1 MVFDQEKIIE
11 ELRFRGVSVL
21 KGVLSS
27 ENCTN
32 IIEQIEASDIMPSW
46 EDKLGSDKRFYG
58 IEKSVKIP
66 EFLDTLV
73 SEIHDKYFPKTKHVN
88 TWMYNNTRGVENNE
102 GSGGGWHRDDPVRNQ
117 LKFILYLNDV
127 DESNGPF
134 KYITGSHGV
143 LSKIFTSLLRL
154 KIVSRFSSVPS
165 RESIITYTG
174 KAGTL
179 IIADTSGIH
188 RGSLLEIGTERKAI
202 TSYSYR
208 GMIPEHIFDLI
219 EVHRH

>member
-1 MVFDQEKIIE
+1 MVFDQEKIVK

-27 ENCTN
+27 EDCAN
-32 IIEQIEASDIMPSW
+32 IIEQIEASDITPSW
-46 EDKLGSDKRFYG
+46 EDNFGSDKRYYG
-58 IEKSVKIP
+58 IENRVNIP
-66 EFLDTLV
+66 KFLDKLV
-73 SEIHDKYFPKTKHVN
+73 NEIHDKYFPKTKHVN
-88 TWMYNNTRGVENNE
+88 TWMYNHIRGVKNNE

-134 KYITGSHGV
+134 KYITGSHTV
-143 LSKIFTSLLRL
+143 FSKILTSLVRL

-165 RESIITYTG
+165 HGSITYTG
-174 KAGTL
+174 KSGTI

-188 RGSLLEIGTERKAI
+188 RGSLLELGTERKAL

-208 GMIPEHIFDLI
+208 GIIPEHISNLI
-219 EVHRH
+219 EVHRR